1 MKRSLSVFFTVI
13 LLWTIANSQ
22 ENKSAM
28 DANKSPNKKE
38 ETLPAKEK
46 STETQK
52 DDKKQIERADKTETQ
67 SEKDKPK
74 DESQETKKFKN
85 IMQTLDYGIQ
95 KDRKAAIGMI
105 NDIKNESYKREIL
118 LKITS
123 IATSDSDIEM
133 RKSAITA
140 IGDNKFS
147 DGASAII
154 AGLEDEASDVK
165 IAACYAVGKLKL
177 QEAKDKLV
185 EVLKKQ
191 DLSQSSNFTDAIII
205 ALTELEAK
213 DILEFA
219 ATEAKNQ
226 KNSKMIRE
234 RLLLYIG
241 KCGSAEQFNMLTEI
255 YKDDEEEM
263 SIRSYAVKSMGR
275 LKIKEAI
282 PIIKEVVKEIDSYS
296 FNKRKRYYDLYMQ
309 SVTALVELGDES
321 SVSLLMNSLR
331 SDNSDVRYKAILLI
345 KDFNDERTI
354 DILKYKMKN
363 DPSAKVRNAARK
375 ALEDKGLVE
384 KGAEKESEVNDEK
397 SESAEQ

>member
-282 PIIKEVVKEIDSYS
+282 PVIKEVVKEIDSYS

-375 ALEDKGLVE
+375 SLEEKGLIE

>member
-52 DDKKQIERADKTETQ
+52 DEKKQIERADKTETQ

-85 IMQTLDYGIQ
+85 IMQTLEYGIQ

-384 KGAEKESEVNDEK
+384 KGSPKESEVNDEK

>member
-384 KGAEKESEVNDEK
+384 KGSPKESEVNDEK

>member
-1 MKRSLSVFFTVI
+1 
-13 LLWTIANSQ
+13 
-22 ENKSAM
+22 M

-52 DDKKQIERADKTETQ
+52 DEKKQIERADKTETQ

-85 IMQTLDYGIQ
+85 IMQTLEYGIQ

-384 KGAEKESEVNDEK
+384 KGSPKESEVNDEK

>member
-85 IMQTLDYGIQ
+85 IMQTLEYGIQ

-191 DLSQSSNFTDAIII
+191 DLAQSSNFTDAIII

-213 DILEFA
+213 EILEFA

-384 KGAEKESEVNDEK
+384 KGSPKESEVNDEK

>member
-282 PIIKEVVKEIDSYS
+282 PVIKEVVKEIDSYS

-375 ALEDKGLVE
+375 ALEDKGLIE

>member
-282 PIIKEVVKEIDSYS
+282 PVIKEVVKEIDSYS

-384 KGAEKESEVNDEK
+384 KGSPKESEVNDEK

>member
-52 DDKKQIERADKTETQ
+52 DEKKQIERADKTETQ

-219 ATEAKNQ
+219 ATEVKNQ

-282 PIIKEVVKEIDSYS
+282 PVIKEVVKEIDSYS

-384 KGAEKESEVNDEK
+384 KGSPKESEVNDEK

>member
-1 MKRSLSVFFTVI
+1 
-13 LLWTIANSQ
+13 
-22 ENKSAM
+22 M

-52 DDKKQIERADKTETQ
+52 DEKKQIERADKTETQ

-85 IMQTLDYGIQ
+85 IMQTLEYGIQ

-219 ATEAKNQ
+219 ATEVKNQ

-282 PIIKEVVKEIDSYS
+282 PVIKEVVKEIDSYS

-384 KGAEKESEVNDEK
+384 KGSPKESEVNDEK

>member
-1 MKRSLSVFFTVI
+1 
-13 LLWTIANSQ
+13 
-22 ENKSAM
+22 M

>member
-1 MKRSLSVFFTVI
+1 
-13 LLWTIANSQ
+13 
-22 ENKSAM
+22 M

-282 PIIKEVVKEIDSYS
+282 PVIKEVVKEIDSYS

>member
-85 IMQTLDYGIQ
+85 IMQTLEYGIQ

-191 DLSQSSNFTDAIII
+191 DLAQSSNFTDAIII

-213 DILEFA
+213 EILEFA

-282 PIIKEVVKEIDSYS
+282 PVIKEVVKEIDSYS

-384 KGAEKESEVNDEK
+384 KGSPKESEVNDEK

>member
-1 MKRSLSVFFTVI
+1 
-13 LLWTIANSQ
+13 
-22 ENKSAM
+22 M

-38 ETLPAKEK
+38 ESLPAKEK

-282 PIIKEVVKEIDSYS
+282 PVIKEVVKEIDSYS

-384 KGAEKESEVNDEK
+384 KGSPKESEVNDEK

>member
-38 ETLPAKEK
+38 ESLPAKEK

-282 PIIKEVVKEIDSYS
+282 PVIKEVVKEIDSYS

>member
-185 EVLKKQ
+185 EVLRKQ

-219 ATEAKNQ
+219 ATEVKNQ

-282 PIIKEVVKEIDSYS
+282 PVIKEVVKEIDSYS

-384 KGAEKESEVNDEK
+384 KGSPKESEVNDEK

>member
-219 ATEAKNQ
+219 ATEVKNQ

-282 PIIKEVVKEIDSYS
+282 PVIKEVVKEIDSYS

-384 KGAEKESEVNDEK
+384 KGSPKESEVNDEK

>member
-1 MKRSLSVFFTVI
+1 
-13 LLWTIANSQ
+13 
-22 ENKSAM
+22 M

-282 PIIKEVVKEIDSYS
+282 PVIKEVVKEIDSYS

-384 KGAEKESEVNDEK
+384 KGSPKESEVNDEK

>member
-67 SEKDKPK
+67 SEQDKPK

-219 ATEAKNQ
+219 ATEVKNQ

-282 PIIKEVVKEIDSYS
+282 PVIKEVVKEIDSYS

-384 KGAEKESEVNDEK
+384 KGSPKESEVNDEK

>member
-1 MKRSLSVFFTVI
+1 
-13 LLWTIANSQ
+13 
-22 ENKSAM
+22 M

-384 KGAEKESEVNDEK
+384 KGSPKESEVNDEK

>member
-1 MKRSLSVFFTVI
+1 
-13 LLWTIANSQ
+13 
-22 ENKSAM
+22 M

-282 PIIKEVVKEIDSYS
+282 PVIKEVVKEIDSYS

-375 ALEDKGLVE
+375 SLEEKGLIE

>member
-1 MKRSLSVFFTVI
+1 
-13 LLWTIANSQ
+13 
-22 ENKSAM
+22 M

-52 DDKKQIERADKTETQ
+52 DEKKQIERADKTETQ

-85 IMQTLDYGIQ
+85 IMQTLEYGIQ

-282 PIIKEVVKEIDSYS
+282 PVIKEVVKEIDSYS

-384 KGAEKESEVNDEK
+384 KGSPKESEVNDEK